1 MSPFSILF
9 SFPKCFPPHLH
20 VFRILP
26 IPWNSAPWMFT
37 YKPQFQDID
46 LFIKRQPDPL
56 SGSQSTEREAS
67 DGVRKRKQEHPD
79 EEKGQQKRW
88 RVSKPLMETLWAQF
102 KSRRPLELRDRIRL
116 SFEFSLVDKQIS
128 KWLKKKEKQYKKF
141 SKKRRHCCKHRH
153 PRS

>member
-1 MSPFSILF
+1 MGPISCSLF
-9 SFPKCFPPHLH
+9 SALLSGLLLSPPGE
-20 VFRILP
+20 
-26 IPWNSAPWMFT
+26 
-37 YKPQFQDID
+37 D